1 MDLVQIRNWEKQF
14 DFYSFVEDANKV
26 YGINCMEITHIISP
40 EMGLWKTRNSF
51 DYILCSLYKTSLQ
64 HVVKLFSIVKN
75 HFNHSLKFLTRFT
88 K

>member
-1 MDLVQIRNWEKQF
+1 MDLVQIRYWEKQF

-51 DYILCSLYKTSLQ
+51 DYTLCSLYKTSQ
-64 HVVKLFSIVKN
+64 KMQINAFSII
-75 HFNHSLKFLTRFT
+75 
-88 K
+88 